1 MTTDEKKAE
10 PINHFLVPKH
20 EKLTKEEADKV
31 FSNFKVSFDQLPKM
45 LATDAAIE
53 FLNPKSGDVIRITR
67 KSATAGESVFYRG
80 VVNE

>member
-20 EKLTKEEADKV
+20 EKLTKEEAEMV
-31 FSNFKVSFDQLPKM
+31 FSTFKMNFDQLPKI
-45 LATDAAIE
+45 LVTDAAIE
-53 FLNPKSGDVIRITR
+53 FLSPKVGEVIKVTR